1 MRSGKNGTIK
11 KSIEASAQK
20 EQNRSRSTRDHLVES
35 RILGHWERIKEN
47 WQSKGEKGGTI
58 DTFFTDKS

>member
-1 MRSGKNGTIK
+1 MIK
-11 KSIEASAQK
+11 KRVEVSTQK
-20 EQNRSRSTRDHLVES
+20 EQNRSRSTRDRLVEL